1 MPAAPHDVSLEELKV
16 LGAFSRGACQ
26 SLVMLEDPSG
36 KPGATLTARIF
47 HADAAVTLGHD
58 ALIRRQREISRALP
72 PSLWV
77 PMTAAVV
84 KSKGAV
90 GEILAARMTAT
101 LAQMLN
107 AGPFDMKASQ
117 FVTACLVVRRRSAP
131 CDASLSLCM
140 ARRQHQ
146 PAVSPLEQLHIA
158 VIATVRMQYMA
169 NRSSCTDSAESCEA
183 PAAAGRM

>member
-1 MPAAPHDVSLEELKV
+1 MEPGLPCAHELQEQQWKHQNKLAQSVALKEMPAAPHEMSLEDV
-16 LGAFSRGACQ
+16 RVRGAFFRGACQ
-26 SLVMLEDPSG
+26 SVVMLEDPSG
-36 KPGATLTARIF
+36 QPGSTLTARIF

-58 ALIRRQREISRALP
+58 SLIRRQREISRSLP

-90 GEILAARMTAT
+90 AEILAVRMVAT

-117 FVTACLVVRRRSAP
+117 FVTACLVVRFAAP
-131 CDASLSLCM
+131 RWL
-140 ARRQHQ
+140 
-146 PAVSPLEQLHIA
+146 
-158 VIATVRMQYMA
+158 
-169 NRSSCTDSAESCEA
+169 
-183 PAAAGRM
+183 AA